1 MAGERIYN
9 HITMKRHPK
18 LKVSAFVF
26 GYLQHEYSVSFYPT
40 NDKKVFRV
48 EIEQLPNSI
57 ILEYK
62 EINTLVNKTA
72 ALKFLSDA
80 LVLNIVQKKPGN
92 INDRII
98 KFKATNSICPTAVE
112 KSHLG
117 LQKDIGGI
125 LARYSKKW
133 SHLKRFEP
141 NYNYDGK
148 DEFNMDGDE
157 YTAIVC
163 AGIYKNAPFAD
174 RIEFLSSFLARTPP
188 QIKML
193 LFYHFRRY
201 NAFMDDD
208 YYQEI
213 FVEFETHISLYFTK
227 FYQPNYN
234 YGH

>member
-1 MAGERIYN
+1 MIL
-9 HITMKRHPK
+9 KKHPK
-18 LKVSAFVF
+18 LKVSIFTF
-26 GYLQHEYSVSFYPT
+26 TYSQNEYSVYFYPQK
-40 NDKKVFRV
+40 DKPIFRV
-48 EIEQLPNSI
+48 AIERRSDGEILIDWET
-57 ILEYK
+57 Y
-62 EINTLVNKTA
+62 TTVNKTA
-72 ALKFLSDA
+72 ALKHLSD
-80 LVLNIVQKKPGN
+80 VLELDLPIKKSGSAN
-92 INDRII
+92 HGIEV
-98 KFKATNSICPTAVE
+98 FKKINSICPVAVE
-112 KSHLG
+112 KSHMG
-117 LQKDIGGI
+117 LQKDIEGI

-141 NYNYDGK
+141 NYDYDGK

-174 RIEFLSSFLARTPP
+174 RVEFLSAFLGRTPE
-188 QIKML
+188 QIRML
-193 LFYHFRRY
+193 LFYHFSRY

-227 FYQPNYN
+227 FYQPNYT